1 MKLCVVLWDWDRH
14 NVVCNIH
21 SSRTED
27 VGFFKRE
34 HLSNI
39 YHYSICTMC
48 YEEQRVNLLLQIEG
62 VANEL

>member
-1 MKLCVVLWDWDRH
+1 MRRIVGLGYTQCVMQYTFLCTLKMWV
-14 NVVCNIH
+14 
-21 SSRTED
+21 
-27 VGFFKRE
+27 FFKRE